1 MLHGCKTGNAKITS
15 GYRLPAK
22 HVIHTVGPV
31 WNGGTLGEDDLL
43 ASCYRRSIE
52 LCETHSLVSVAFPA
66 ISTGIYRF
74 PTERAA
80 GIAVQTVVGTLAAA
94 PTLAQV
100 IFCCFSDASAQLHQ
114 AALDTFGQPLCRLTG
129 RPLHSRR
136 VREGFHE
143 FINMFARAGLR
154 RADACHAVVRPRRR
168 HFRYS
173 RRRAFQP
180 DKLAKITEFFKN
192 EVATGKIAGAN
203 VLIQQHGKP
212 VYHETFG
219 VQDVESKKPINDK
232 TIFRL
237 SSLTKAIT
245 SVVAMQLVQDG
256 KIKLDDPVSKY
267 IPSFA
272 NMKVGEEKKAEDG
285 SKTLELVP
293 LTKPITILDL
303 FRHTSGITY
312 GFYGDSLVRKAYK
325 DANLYAGEF
334 DLAEFAERIAK
345 LPLHNQPGALWQY
358 GHSTDILARIME
370 IVSGK
375 SLLEIEKEKLLDPL
389 GMTDTNFF
397 VTEPERLQ
405 RLAQPVPNDSDFRVG
420 RLYRTE
426 VRQKWESASG
436 GMVSTMSDFSKF
448 AQMLANGG
456 AFEGKT
462 YLSPKTFELMAS
474 DHAGKDSGVAR
485 DHYYFPGDGFGMG
498 LGLAVRTDPGNAKP
512 PPPGSLGELKW
523 DGAAGCYMV
532 IDRKQDMF
540 FVVLEQTPTERQRS
554 PADAEADGL

>member
-1 MLHGCKTGNAKITS
+1 MNS
-15 GYRLPAK
+15 RRL
-22 HVIHTVGPV
+22 
-31 WNGGTLGEDDLL
+31 W
-43 ASCYRRSIE
+43 
-52 LCETHSLVSVAFPA
+52 
-66 ISTGIYRF
+66 
-74 PTERAA
+74 RALTCGA
-80 GIAVQTVVGTLAAA
+80 LMLAAA
-94 PTLAQV
+94 PEVRAEG
-100 IFCCFSDASAQLHQ
+100 
-114 AALDTFGQPLCRLTG
+114 TFDSPAG
-129 RPLHSRR
+129 
-136 VREGFHE
+136 
-143 FINMFARAGLR
+143 AR
-154 RADACHAVVRPRRR
+154 
-168 HFRYS
+168 FN
-173 RRRAFQP
+173 Q

-192 EVATGKIAGAN
+192 EVSTGKIAGAN
-203 VLIQQHGKP
+203 VLIQQRGKP

-219 VQDVESKKPINDK
+219 VQDVVSKTPINDK

-245 SVVAMQLVQDG
+245 SVVAMQLIQDG

-285 SKTLELVP
+285 TKTLELVAP
-293 LTKPITILDL
+293 TRPITILDL
-303 FRHTSGITY
+303 MRHTSGITY
-312 GFYGDSLVRKAYK
+312 GFYGDSLVRKAYAA
-325 DANLYAGEF
+325 ANLYAGEF

-389 GMTDTNFF
+389 GMTDTGFF

-405 RLAQPVPNDSDFRVG
+405 RLAQPLPNDSDFRVG

-436 GMVSTMSDFSKF
+436 GMVSTMSDFSRF

-456 AFEGKT
+456 TFEGKT
-462 YLSPKTFELMAS
+462 YLSPKTFELLTS
-474 DHAGKDSGVAR
+474 DHAGKGSGVAR
-485 DHYYFPGDGFGMG
+485 DHFYFPGDGFGMG

-532 IDRKQDMF
+532 VDRKQDMF
-540 FVVLEQTPTERQRS
+540 FVVLEQTPTERQRVQRTLKQLVY
-554 PADAEADGL
+554 EALEN